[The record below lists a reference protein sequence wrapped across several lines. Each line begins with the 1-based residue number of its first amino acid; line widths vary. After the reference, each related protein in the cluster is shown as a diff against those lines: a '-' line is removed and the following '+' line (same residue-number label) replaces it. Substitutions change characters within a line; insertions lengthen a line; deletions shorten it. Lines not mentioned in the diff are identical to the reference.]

1 MHARLAMTA
10 LRVLTWSG
18 VVLLAVLSLLPEQ
31 TLGAHS
37 SVDVIRMVRA
47 IVSAPIEHFLA
58 YAGMAALSVAVY
70 GSARSGMRIIG
81 GLWVYAGILECIRH
95 FSPGRHPSVA
105 DFAAGALGALCGGLV
120 IALLWRSLPVSP
132 PLRGGDPC
140 YHGGSRRPA
149 SHASI

>member
-1 MHARLAMTA
+1 MHARLAMTS
-10 LRVLTWSG
+10 LRALTWSG

-58 YAGMAALSVAVY
+58 YAGMAALSMAVY
-70 GSARSGMRIIG
+70 GSTRRGTWIIG
-81 GLWVYAGILECIRH
+81 CLWVYGGILECVRY

-105 DFAAGALGALCGGLV
+105 DFAAGALGALCGGLAV
-120 IALLWRSLPVSP
+120 AFLWRPRCDQ
-132 PLRGGDPC
+132 LR
-140 YHGGSRRPA
+140 
-149 SHASI
+149 

>member
-1 MHARLAMTA
+1 MHTRLAMTA

-18 VVLLAVLSLLPEQ
+18 VVLLAVLSLLPAQ

-37 SVDVIRMVRA
+37 SMDVIRMVRA

-70 GSARSGMRIIG
+70 GSARGSVRIIG
-81 GLWVYAGILECIRH
+81 CLWVYAGILECIRY

-105 DFAAGALGALCGGLV
+105 DFGAGVLGALCGGLTV
-120 IALLWRSLPVSP
+120 ALFLRHGLDHSP
-132 PLRGGDPC
+132 
-140 YHGGSRRPA
+140 
-149 SHASI
+149 

>member
-1 MHARLAMTA
+1 MHARLAVTA

-18 VVLLAVLSLLPEQ
+18 VVLLAVPSLLPEQ

-58 YAGMAALSVAVY
+58 YAGMAALSMAVY

-81 GLWVYAGILECIRH
+81 CLWVYGGILECVRY

-105 DFAAGALGALCGGLV
+105 DFAVGALGALCGGLV
-120 IALLWRSLPVSP
+120 VALLWRPRP
-132 PLRGGDPC
+132 GQLRW
-140 YHGGSRRPA
+140 RTW
-149 SHASI
+149 

>member
-1 MHARLAMTA
+1 MHARLAATS

-58 YAGMAALSVAVY
+58 YAVMGALSMAVY
-70 GSARSGMRIIG
+70 GSTRREAY
-81 GLWVYAGILECIRH
+81 GLSAVFGYMAVSWSAFATSRQAGI
-95 FSPGRHPSVA
+95 
-105 DFAAGALGALCGGLV
+105 
-120 IALLWRSLPVSP
+120 
-132 PLRGGDPC
+132 
-140 YHGGSRRPA
+140 RR
-149 SHASI
+149 

>member
-1 MHARLAMTA
+1 MTS

-18 VVLLAVLSLLPEQ
+18 VVLLAVLLLLPEQ
-31 TLGAHS
+31 TLVAHS

-58 YAGMAALSVAVY
+58 YAGMAALSMAVY
-70 GSARSGMRIIG
+70 GSTRRGTWIIG
-81 GLWVYAGILECIRH
+81 CLWVYGAILECVRH

-120 IALLWRSLPVSP
+120 IALLWRRLPVSP
-132 PLRGGDPC
+132 P
-140 YHGGSRRPA
+140 
-149 SHASI
+149 

>member
-31 TLGAHS
+31 TLGAYS

-58 YAGMAALSVAVY
+58 YAGMAALSMAVY

-81 GLWVYAGILECIRH
+81 CLWVYGGILERA
-95 FSPGRHPSVA
+95 P
-105 DFAAGALGALCGGLV
+105 
-120 IALLWRSLPVSP
+120 LLA
-132 PLRGGDPC
+132 
-140 YHGGSRRPA
+140 RPA
-149 SHASI
+149 SVGSRFRGGSTRGALRRPCRRPPLASPPRSSAMKDMVSRLRGHGRLD